1 MCWSLPLDLI
11 RRWCGVAGIK
21 AVPCFISSW
30 GSCGA
35 GPNVNYTL
43 GINCCKVYISS
54 IIHNPAGVRGLEA
67 GAVGWAPVPSSA
79 RPSCCYFSPPF
90 LPEDRNDMV
99 GKAEYSSLCC
109 PFVPLPSCRG
119 RQGYFHDRATHLGIS
134 AISGRPWRG
143 PGGMLALCFVPQNCC
158 WALTV

>member
-54 IIHNPAGVRGLEA
+54 IIRNPAGVRGLEA

-79 RPSCCYFSPPF
+79 RPSCCYFSPCFCQRTEITWLERQNIPPCAAHLFPRQTAWGGRVISMTEQRTLVF
-90 LPEDRNDMV
+90 LQSQGDHGVALV
-99 GKAEYSSLCC
+99 GCLHSA
-109 PFVPLPSCRG
+109 LPPRI
-119 RQGYFHDRATHLGIS
+119 A
-134 AISGRPWRG
+134 AG
-143 PGGMLALCFVPQNCC
+143 P
-158 WALTV
+158 